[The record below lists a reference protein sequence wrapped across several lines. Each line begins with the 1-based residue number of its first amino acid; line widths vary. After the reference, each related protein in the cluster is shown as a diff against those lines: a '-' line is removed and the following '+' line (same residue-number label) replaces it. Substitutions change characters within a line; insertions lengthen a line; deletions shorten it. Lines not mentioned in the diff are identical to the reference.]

1 MGRWWRRKLVG
12 GVELSPGL
20 EEPNP
25 AASCDPSLLG
35 KGGELNPGVTAEP
48 KEPNPGGTADPKE
61 LNPGVTAEPKEPNP
75 GVTAD
80 PSLLGKGGEKV
91 NYGFTNDCDGGY

>member
-25 AASCDPSLLG
+25 AASCDPSMLG
-35 KGGELNPGVTAEP
+35 KGGELNPGVTADP
-48 KEPNPGGTADPKE
+48 KEP
-61 LNPGVTAEPKEPNP
+61 NPGVTAEPKEPNP